1 MELKANTIK
10 SKIEKTFVAA
20 SHAARVL
27 KSCHL
32 CGHRCGVDRT
42 SGEKGICGAGMGI
55 GVASY
60 TAHHGEE
67 PFISGEGGSGAV
79 FFSQCTMK
87 CEYCQNWEISQTPSH
102 CLPLAKG
109 EASRS
114 DRGGELADIMLD
126 LQRQGCH
133 NINLVTPTHYMPQI
147 LQELKIA
154 LEKGLEIPVVYNT
167 NGYDSLELLKIL
179 DGIID
184 VYMPDFKYFDD
195 EKAKK
200 YSNAENYVE
209 TAKAGIKEMY
219 RQVGIMRFDEN
230 DIAVRGL
237 LVRHLVL
244 PNSISDSNKVLKYLS
259 TVSKE
264 VWISIMSQYS
274 PQNRAGEFQ
283 ELNRSLL
290 PEEYWGVVGLAQE
303 LKLEN
308 YLIQEM
314 SSADVFLPDFE
325 KEKPFV

>member
-1 MELKANTIK
+1 MELKANTIE
-10 SKIEKTFVAA
+10 SKIRKAQEI
-20 SHAARVL
+20 L

-32 CGHRCGVDRT
+32 CAHRCGVDRT
-42 SGEKGICGAGMGI
+42 SGEKGICGAGMKLE
-55 GVASY
+55 VASF
-60 TAHHGEE
+60 TSHKGEE
-67 PFISGEGGSGAV
+67 PFISGEGGSGAI
-79 FFSQCTMK
+79 FFSRCTMR
-87 CEYCQNWEISQTPSH
+87 CEYCQNWEISQ
-102 CLPLAKG
+102 
-109 EASRS
+109 
-114 DRGGELADIMLD
+114 DRPESQSAVSVPLADIMLG

-147 LQELKIA
+147 LQALKTA

-209 TAKAGIKEMY
+209 TAKAGIKEMF

-244 PNSISDSNKVLKYLS
+244 PNGISDSNKVIKYLS

-274 PQNRAGEFQ
+274 PQNRAGELQ

-314 SSADVFLPDFE
+314 SSADVFLPDFD
-325 KEKPFV
+325 KEKPFI